1 MLYFAYGSN
10 LNKKEMKMR
19 CPNSRPMGVL
29 TLKDWQLMFR
39 VYLTIE
45 PKEGMEVPIAVWN
58 VPEEDM
64 KALDEYEGYPHL
76 YKKEKMTIGGHEGII
91 YIMNESTIPYALPKN
106 SYFNRCVI
114 GYINFGFDRKELE
127 RALNRTFKEMKIR
140 EMYE

>member
-45 PKEGMEVPIAVWN
+45 QKEGMEVPIAVWD
-58 VPEEDM
+58 VPEEDI
-64 KALDEYEGYPHL
+64 KALDEYEGYPSL
-76 YKKEKMTIGGHEGII
+76 YRKEKMSIDGKEGII
-91 YIMNESTIPYALPKN
+91 YIMNNEDIPYMLPQHT
-106 SYFNRCVI
+106 YFYRCRH
-114 GYINFGFDRKELE
+114 GYEDFGFNFKYLNSALE
-127 RALNRTFKEMKIR
+127 RTYKEMMK
-140 EMYE
+140 E